1 MYYGDYGNYDK
12 SLSRPNFDLYK
23 NLDTPKAP
31 PKQEQNVISFKSDGL
46 DKVEY
51 TKVDTPRA
59 TAPYVPLSEMD
70 EALIGKYI
78 TQEQATRISEG
89 FMSYFA

>member
-23 NLDTPKAP
+23 LDTPKAP
-31 PKQEQNVISFKSDGL
+31 IKQEQSLINFKSDGL

-51 TKVDTPRA
+51 SKSETPRA
-59 TAPYVPLSEMD
+59 TAPNVPLSEMG
-70 EALIGKYI
+70 EAMIGKYI
-78 TQEQATRISEG
+78 TPEEATRISEG